1 MKKIQPFA
9 YIWLKLIGQDRFA
22 HKIYVTDH
30 WNRCVAALVLG
41 LPVLAG
47 ILHDEFQRSSLWQLQ
62 KLFTFVLELNMTD
75 IPFKIVFCH
84 IGIFFFFKSLPGF
97 PLSDFQV
104 NHQSST
110 WKGSVYLLSR
120 CGGVIAFEA
129 VEPSLHDTQDIPQ
142 LTFAKSKFFREWS
155 EISGFFFF
163 FGAKTYYITNKL
175 PVLHEF
181 NQPKRLQSKSVYY

>member
-9 YIWLKLIGQDRFA
+9 YTWLKLIGQDRFA

-47 ILHDEFQRSSLWQLQ
+47 VLHDDFQRSSLWQLQ
-62 KLFTFVLELNMTD
+62 NLFTFVLELNMTD
-75 IPFKIVFCH
+75 IPFQIVFCH
-84 IGIFFFFKSLPGF
+84 IGFFFFFCKSLPGF

-104 NHQSST
+104 NHPSST

-120 CGGVIAFEA
+120 CSGVIAFEA
-129 VEPSLHDTQDIPQ
+129 VEPSLRDTQDSQMMYSSTDFCQI
-142 LTFAKSKFFREWS
+142 
-155 EISGFFFF
+155 
-163 FGAKTYYITNKL
+163 
-175 PVLHEF
+175 
-181 NQPKRLQSKSVYY
+181 